1 MDATLIM
8 NGDGCANGIRRRGI
22 GIRSVTTA
30 NRGVEEGDVNGITET
45 DTIAETD
52 TKDLRRDGDVVVT
65 HQAV

>member
-1 MDATLIM
+1 
-8 NGDGCANGIRRRGI
+8 
-22 GIRSVTTA
+22 
-30 NRGVEEGDVNGITET
+30 VEEGDVNGITET